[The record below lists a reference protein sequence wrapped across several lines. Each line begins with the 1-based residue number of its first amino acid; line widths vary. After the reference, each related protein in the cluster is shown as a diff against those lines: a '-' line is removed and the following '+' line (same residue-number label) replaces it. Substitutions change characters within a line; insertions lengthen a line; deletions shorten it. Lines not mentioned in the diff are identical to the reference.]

1 MQLRFG
7 IHQVSLEASLDF
19 LAIHVAP
26 ESGAL
31 LATELAGFG
40 RHRFHHSAEVSLPH
54 YFHFDVAA
62 SPSTNVFSSLEVEF
76 LSMSPQVLGKIRTI

>member
-1 MQLRFG
+1 MQLRLG
-7 IHQVSLEASLDF
+7 IHQISLKASLGF

-26 ESGAL
+26 ESSAL
-31 LATELAGFG
+31 FATELAGFD

-62 SPSTNVFSSLEVEF
+62 SPSTNVFSSLKVEF
-76 LSMSPQVLGKIRTI
+76 LSVSPQVLGKV